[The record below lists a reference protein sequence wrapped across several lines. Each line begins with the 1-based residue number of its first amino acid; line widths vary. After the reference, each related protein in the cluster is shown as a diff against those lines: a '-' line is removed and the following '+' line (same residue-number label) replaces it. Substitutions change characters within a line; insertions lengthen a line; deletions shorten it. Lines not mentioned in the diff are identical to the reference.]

1 MMNGEFG
8 EVFSRIPLFF
18 SPNSPFS
25 PIHLFFNFP
34 KLLNSYFLSFPSRS
48 ALIRVYP
55 RQKNPF
61 LFSVFSFPQLSSSFL
76 FQTAKL
82 LPFLQFSQTGKLLI
96 FFLPLQICV
105 NPRLSAAKIS
115 FPFFCFFVSSDFS
128 PFFFHTT
135 KLLPFK
141 LFSRRKMSYFSFGR
155 AHWHTSHRWWLRFPE
170 ANWKAWF
177 FQEAGIW

>member
-1 MMNGEFG
+1 MRNDEWRMENGEWRM
-8 EVFSRIPLFF
+8 ENLERFSRESHYFF
-18 SPNSPFS
+18 LPNSPFS

-55 RQKNPF
+55 RQKIPF
-61 LFSVFSFPQLSSSFL
+61 LFSIFSFPQLFSSFL
-76 FQTAKL
+76 FQTA
-82 LPFLQFSQTGKLLI
+82 
-96 FFLPLQICV
+96 
-105 NPRLSAAKIS
+105 
-115 FPFFCFFVSSDFS
+115 
-128 PFFFHTT
+128 